1 MFQPCFN
8 ILPVSLQI
16 RQINRLR
23 HDIRDLLIH
32 LFLGSFLQI
41 HEISRWHFLL
51 RHLEFLDEVLLLW
64 GFGFRHDEEL
74 LGLLRGF
81 LFWSLLNELSYNF
94 FLNYFGWDL
103 ELDLRLP
110 HRLFNFL
117 LGLGRPSH
125 AGIDNLHKSINLND
139 EILQLTGVSILLV
152 NESLDVLWY
161 FLEEVSHARL
171 LCAKP
176 EYLLDGLDHF
186 INLEVLELVLFEAGD
201 LEGIVE
207 FLFDET
213 AVCLHVDQQRACR
226 LLVHLI

>member
-1 MFQPCFN
+1 MFIQMLQPCFN

-103 ELDLRLP
+103 ELD
-110 HRLFNFL
+110 
-117 LGLGRPSH
+117 
-125 AGIDNLHKSINLND
+125 I
-139 EILQLTGVSILLV
+139 
-152 NESLDVLWY
+152 
-161 FLEEVSHARL
+161 
-171 LCAKP
+171 
-176 EYLLDGLDHF
+176 
-186 INLEVLELVLFEAGD
+186 
-201 LEGIVE
+201 
-207 FLFDET
+207 
-213 AVCLHVDQQRACR
+213 
-226 LLVHLI
+226 